1 MSEWVAP
8 EATRYPERADPGFG
22 WRQRLERALLIWPSR
37 YRHLWVRREL
47 TRLENS
53 ADGLPVP
60 VETLRNRI
68 RLEGLTTQSL
78 ALWYA
83 WARERGADA
92 DAMAGALALVRGM
105 AVQCDLP
112 ASRTGM
118 IAFASAV
125 IALSGHTV
133 HVLTPDDTC
142 TLELEPLL
150 QAHLQRLGLR
160 VAVIESGSP
169 VTQRRIGYQ
178 AAVTIV
184 SAREALRDYLYD
196 RLQLRPRQGEIT
208 RKLGRLVDLEPLQNA
223 RMCGLPFGIIVDANR
238 ILIDQACE
246 PMTIAGRTDPEQ
258 ERAWAETA
266 LALARDLEEGLHFTV
281 EADQSIRLTGAG
293 EIHLEQC
300 AADLP
305 GVWRNTHRRTTDVSL
320 ALRALRLEP
329 GRHYRLVGQRVELQ
343 AGTSMS
349 DGTVQLLEAREGI
362 PVSGRTA
369 ARGKLTFQRFFR
381 RYDRLAALCTDTR
394 YIRDELWQIYGLSSF
409 VVTPASAEPVPDL
422 CLLSEA
428 ETRLVNA
435 ISAVSESLGQL
446 CGIALA
452 SSRMRKRRKATERL
466 RRNLLRHDYQAGN
479 MTAFS
484 GRAE

>member
-8 EATRYPERADPGFG
+8 EATRYPESADPGFG
-22 WRQRLERALLIWPSR
+22 WRQRLERRLLIWPAR

-47 TRLENS
+47 AGLKNGTDGS
-53 ADGLPVP
+53 AVP
-60 VETLRNRI
+60 EKLLRDRI
-68 RLEGLTTQSL
+68 RLEGLIPRSL

-83 WARERGADA
+83 WARQRGANEDV
-92 DAMAGALALVRGM
+92 MAGALALVRRM

-112 ASRTGM
+112 ESRTGL
-118 IAFASAV
+118 IAFASAA
-125 IALSGHTV
+125 IALSGRTV

-150 QAHLQRLGLR
+150 QSHFQHLGLR
-160 VAVIESGSP
+160 LAVIESGSP
-169 VTQRRIGYQ
+169 LTQRRKGYQ

-208 RKLGRLVDLEPLQNA
+208 RKLGRLVDLDPLQNA

-238 ILIDQACE
+238 ILIDHACE
-246 PMTIAGRTDPEQ
+246 PMTIAGRTDPQQ
-258 ERAWAETA
+258 ERDWAETA
-266 LALARDLEEGLHFTV
+266 LALARDLEDGLHFTV

-293 EIHLEQC
+293 ESHLERC

-305 GVWRNTHRRTTDVSL
+305 GVWRNSHRRTTDVSL
-320 ALRALRLEP
+320 ALRALRLDP
-329 GRHYRLVGQRVELQ
+329 GRHYRLDGQRVELQ
-343 AGTSMS
+343 AGTLMP

-362 PVSGRTA
+362 PVTGRIL
-369 ARGKLTFQRFFR
+369 ARGKLTYQRFFR

-409 VVTPASAEPVPDL
+409 VVTPASADLLPDL
-422 CLLSEA
+422 CPLNEA
-428 ETRLVNA
+428 DTRLVNA
-435 ISAVSESLGQL
+435 VSAISESLGQR

-452 SSRMRKRRKATERL
+452 SWRMRSRRKTAERL
-466 RRNLLRHDYQAGN
+466 RRNLLRHDYQTGN